1 MASTNNRSAEEGGV
15 DRVIDPTKNVLD
27 LVQAAIQRQDN
38 LREAE
43 SRRITDLSDQRRYY
57 ETVIEG
63 MRNSSLALLAT
74 QVKETK
80 DDLSDRITK
89 IEVVNAQNSGRGLGI
104 NAAAGWVIAIVMAG
118 IAYFKH

>member
-1 MASTNNRSAEEGGV
+1 MP
-15 DRVIDPTKNVLD
+15 IDPTRNVLD
-27 LVQAAIQRQDN
+27 LVGAAIQRQDD
-38 LREAE
+38 LRAAE
-43 SRRITDLSDQRRYY
+43 TRRITDLADSRRHY

-80 DDLSDRITK
+80 DDLSERITK